1 MTTTNSAAARA
12 AIDPAR
18 SGAASATIG
27 RKPRDDEIDVWGV
40 THPGKVRQ
48 TNEDHFLLGSLH
60 KHLDV
65 RATSLPA
72 DEQLRAC
79 DERLGFLAMVA
90 DGVGGHVAGEEASRM
105 VLEDVT
111 LYLTHSTAT
120 YYQSDAQS
128 ETFVELLQDAAMRS
142 HERLLERAEA
152 DAELRGMATTLTLYM
167 GIWPWVYLLQVGD
180 SRYYTYREGVLTQ
193 VTRDQTV
200 AQELVDQGIMK
211 DSVAFKSR
219 WAHVLSSAIGGR
231 QTVPVVKRLPN
242 EWGMIHLMCSDG
254 LTKHVSDERIAERL
268 GAMRSAREACEGLLQ
283 DALDGG
289 GTDNITI
296 IVGRP
301 IMRDPAPNASE

>member
-1 MTTTNSAAARA
+1 MTMTNSAAAEARIESA
-12 AIDPAR
+12 AT
-18 SGAASATIG
+18 ASIG

-40 THPGKVRQ
+40 THPGKVRA

-60 KHLDV
+60 KHLNV

-105 VLEDVT
+105 VLEDIT
-111 LYLTHSTAT
+111 LYLAHSTAT

-142 HERLLERAEA
+142 HERLLERAET
-152 DAELRGMATTLTLYM
+152 DTELRGMATTLTLYM

-180 SRYYTYREGVLTQ
+180 SRYYTYRNGALTQ

-200 AQELVDQGIMK
+200 AQELVDQGIMT

-231 QTVPVVKRLPN
+231 QTAPVVKRLRN

-254 LTKHVSDERIAERL
+254 LTKHVSDERIAECL
-268 GAMRSAREACEGLLQ
+268 AAMTSAREACEGLLQ
-283 DALDGG
+283 EALDAG

-296 IVGRP
+296 IIGRTVTREP
-301 IMRDPAPNASE
+301 